1 MTITN
6 VAANNHARLRPE
18 PAAGRG
24 RLDRT
29 GPATTPHA
37 GSRPALPAPAP
48 PHGTSGRHH
57 PMTLTAPM
65 TTVGTAVWRQTR
77 WLATGPSSENRLI
90 GTELLASPTEGT
102 TR

>member
-1 MTITN
+1 
-6 VAANNHARLRPE
+6 
-18 PAAGRG
+18 
-24 RLDRT
+24 
-29 GPATTPHA
+29 
-37 GSRPALPAPAP
+37 
-48 PHGTSGRHH
+48 
-57 PMTLTAPM
+57 M